1 MPESSDRPPGSPG
14 FGHQTILL
22 NASHGFSLI
31 NFRGRLIERMV
42 ALGHQVHV
50 TAPDFEQSLDQALR
64 KIGAVP
70 HAVPLANTGLNPIAD
85 LGYFRAIRSLLRE
98 INADLCVSYTIKP
111 NIWAS
116 LAARSLGIRSAAMVT
131 GLGYAF
137 IENRGLKQK
146 LVGLASRALYRT
158 ATAGNQVVVFQN
170 PDDQADFIAAGCLA
184 DATKARMTNGSGVDL
199 AFYSPSQLPDQLII
213 LMVARLLGNKGVRE
227 YAAAAMGI
235 LALRQDARFLLAGH
249 VGGGPDR
256 IGPAELASWISG
268 GVEYLGGLDDVRPA
282 IRGSSIFVLPSYR
295 EGTPR
300 AVLEAMAMGR
310 PIVTTDVAGCRET
323 VVDGKNGLLVPARD
337 SEALG
342 QAMEQL
348 IDNPRLRAEMGA
360 RSLELCR
367 SKYDVDRVNSVL
379 LDHLGLA

>member
-1 MPESSDRPPGSPG
+1 MPESSDRPSGSSG
-14 FGHQTILL
+14 GTHQTILL
-22 NASHGFSLI
+22 SASHGLSLI

-50 TAPDFEQSLDQALR
+50 TAPAFDQSLDEALR
-64 KIGAVP
+64 EIGAVP
-70 HAVPLANTGLNPIAD
+70 HAVPLASTGLNPIAD
-85 LGYFRAIRSLLRE
+85 FRYFRAIRSLLRD
-98 INADLCVSYTIKP
+98 IRADLSISYTIKP

-116 LAARSLGIRSAAMVT
+116 LAARSLGLRSAAMVT

-137 IENRGLKQK
+137 IEGRGLKQR

-158 ATAGNQVVVFQN
+158 ATAGNQLVVFQN

-184 DATKARMTNGSGVDL
+184 DVAKARMTNGSGVDL
-199 AFYSPSQLPDQLII
+199 AFYSPSPLPDQPVV

-227 YAAAAMGI
+227 YAAAARAI
-235 LALRQDARFLLAGH
+235 LERRRDARFLLAGYLDQ
-249 VGGGPDR
+249 GPDR
-256 IGPAELASWISG
+256 IDATELESWIG
-268 GVEYLGGLDDVRPA
+268 GGIEYLGGLDDVRPA
-282 IRGSSIFVLPSYR
+282 IRQSSIFVLPSYR

-323 VVDGKNGLLVPARD
+323 VVHEKNGLLVPARD
-337 SEALG
+337 SKALEV
-342 QAMEQL
+342 AMEQL
-348 IDNPRLRAEMGA
+348 IDSPQLRFEMGA

-367 SKYDVDRVNSVL
+367 SKYDVDQVNAVL